1 MKTLEGHTSLAA
13 QLESSVG
20 KYFHASQLIEKKSH
34 IVEELHR
41 HISDYSANE
50 INKVVETVFTRIQHS
65 ITWTDFLRYICWWLP
80 SRWIKVTNNPG
91 VNASTM
97 LLLTDGSIMC
107 QASGGVSWKRLVPD
121 ANGSYI
127 NGTWHNVSPMNRTRL
142 YYASAVLADGRVLV
156 SGGEYSDAGSE
167 TNDTEIYDPVLDTWT
182 TISAPAGWTRVGD
195 AACCVLADGR
205 LLMGNLDDSR
215 TAIFNPSTNT
225 WTAGPNKGTSS
236 SEESWV
242 LLADGSVLTVRCNST
257 QQAEKYIPAS
267 NTWVS
272 AGTTPVNLVEI
283 ASSEIGA
290 AIALNDG
297 RALVI
302 GATGKTAIYTPP
314 VSTSDPGS
322 WAAGPDI
329 PQVNGKAIGCKDS
342 PSCLLTNGKVLISG
356 GPVDGTRNNYLTP
369 TYFFEFDGTSIYRV
383 ADPPNNSKEPYQGRM
398 MLAPTG
404 NVLYASASNEIYAYS
419 YCSSI
424 DSTWRPHIT
433 SVSSFLRAGGTYTLH
448 GQQINGLSQAVGYGD
463 DAASATNYPLV
474 RIRNKTTGHV
484 FYCRTFDH
492 STMAIATGT
501 SNQSTTF
508 HVPYNIELGDAEIYV
523 VANGIASAPYP
534 VDVWKLK
541 WPWLFDELMVN
552 HLIGS
557 LADGPLWVLG
567 PNGPIPVD
575 PWGPKYSKAA
585 QAAWRIVFSGIREL
599 QALGNELNKTRL
611 ADAQGKP
618 VAVDTGD
625 EEEEKTQEEI
635 TADGEKKKKKASIDL
650 NKIN

>member
-1 MKTLEGHTSLAA
+1 MKSPEARLSLAA
-13 QLESSVG
+13 HLETSISE
-20 KYFHASQLIEKKSH
+20 YFHAQKLIDQKH
-34 IVEELHR
+34 RIVDELQH
-41 HISDYSANE
+41 HLPDHTANE
-50 INKVVETVFTRIQHS
+50 INQTVDTVFNRIQEP
-65 ITWTDFLRYICWWLP
+65 IKWTDFLQYLCLWLP
-80 SRWIKVTNNPG
+80 AHWTKVANNPG
-91 VNASTM
+91 INASTM

-107 QASGGVSWKRLVPD
+107 QNSGGVSWKRLVPD

-127 NGTWHNVSPMNRTRL
+127 NGTWHNVAPMNRTRL

-182 TISAPAGWTRVGD
+182 TIPAPAGWARVGD

-205 LLMGNLDDSR
+205 MLMGNLDDTR
-215 TAIFNPSTNT
+215 TAIFNPATNT
-225 WTAGPNKGTSS
+225 WSAGPNKGTSS

-242 LLADGSVLTVRCNST
+242 LLADGSVLTVRCNGT
-257 QQAEKYIPAS
+257 QQAEKYIPSS

-290 AIALNDG
+290 AVVLNDG
-297 RALVI
+297 RAFFI
-302 GATGKTAIYTPP
+302 GATGRTALYTPP
-314 VSTSDPGS
+314 VHASDPGS
-322 WAAGPDI
+322 WATGPDI
-329 PQVNGKAIGCKDS
+329 PLVNGKTIGCKDS
-342 PSCLLTNGKVLISG
+342 PSCLLTNGRVLISG
-356 GPVDGTRNNYLTP
+356 GPVDGMRNNYLTP

-383 ADPPNNSKEPYQGRM
+383 TDPPNNSKEPYQGRM

-404 NVLYASASNEIYAYS
+404 NVFYASASNEIFAYS
-419 YCSSI
+419 YCSFPAAS
-424 DSTWRPHIT
+424 WRPHIT
-433 SVSSFLRAGGTYTLH
+433 AVSSFLRAGGTYTLK
-448 GQQINGLSQAVGYGD
+448 GQQLNGLSQAVGYGD

-474 RIRNKTTGHV
+474 RIRNKVTGHI

-492 STMAIATGT
+492 STMAVATGT
-501 SNQSTTF
+501 SIQSTTF
-508 HVPYNIELGDAEIYV
+508 HVPYNIELGDSEIYV

-534 VDVWKLK
+534 VDVFKIKL
-541 WPWLFDELMVN
+541 PWVFNDLLVN

-575 PWGPKYSKAA
+575 PWGPKYMKAA
-585 QAAWRIVFSGIREL
+585 ESAWELVFGGIRQL
-599 QALGNELNKTRL
+599 QALGDELNKTRL
-611 ADAQGKP
+611 TAAEGKP

-625 EEEEKTQEEI
+625 EDEEKTQENMVAEN
-635 TADGEKKKKKASIDL
+635 GKKKKKTSIDL
-650 NKIN
+650 AD